1 MHVLLVENNNL
12 DQSESL
18 FSGLEEQGHNVFL
31 VHTSETASHKTAT
44 VWPNLVVFHQ
54 SHGQLDL
61 AGFQDAISQTK
72 LNIPHIVVG
81 KRKHLPDNIDKDT
94 ILVAPSKPHQ
104 LNQSILK
111 ATVRQKRRFLRL
123 PGLIIDCE
131 QYNLLHNG
139 RSHSLTPKEFK
150 LLYLLIS
157 NPDQVLSRKTIMQ
170 KVWETDYMGDTRTL
184 DVHIRWLREKIEEKP
199 SQPQRL
205 ITTRGVG
212 YRFVSELESK

>member
-12 DQSESL
+12 DESESL
-18 FSGLEEQGHNVFL
+18 ISGLKERGHNVIL
-31 VHTSETASHKTAT
+31 VHTSEIASQKTAT

-54 SHGQLDL
+54 SDDQLDL
-61 AGFQDAISQTK
+61 ANFRKAIAQTR
-72 LNIPHIVVG
+72 LEIPHIVVG
-81 KRKHLPDNIDKDT
+81 QKKDLPDNFGKDT
-94 ILVAPSKPHQ
+94 VLVAPGKPHQ
-104 LNQSILK
+104 LHRSILR
-111 ATVRQKRRFLRL
+111 ATARQRRRFLRL
-123 PGLIIDCE
+123 PGLVIDCE

-139 RSHSLTPKEFK
+139 QRHSLTPKEFK

-157 NPDQVLSRKTIMQ
+157 HPDQVLSRKTIMQ

-199 SQPQRL
+199 SRPQRL

-212 YRFVSELESK
+212 YRFVSQLKSQ